1 MIPKIFLQF
10 KNIFLEELMN
20 KICEEKGGIL
30 TNPDWYTFP
39 ENLKFSAEKDKT
51 PFLLNKNNFFY
62 KVYLSIIIIISL

>member
-51 PFLLNKNNFFY
+51 HFF
-62 KVYLSIIIIISL
+62 